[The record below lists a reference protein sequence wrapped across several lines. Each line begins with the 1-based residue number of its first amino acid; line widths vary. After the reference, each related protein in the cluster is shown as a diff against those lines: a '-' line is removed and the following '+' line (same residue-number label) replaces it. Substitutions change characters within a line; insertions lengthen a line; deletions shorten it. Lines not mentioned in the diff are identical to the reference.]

1 MERLQR
7 LRKAL
12 TIGLIGFVLVA
23 IVSKLLPVPF
33 GIFIVPT
40 RSMVPV
46 IHPGDMVIVYGKH
59 ARVGDIV
66 VWCTSALYCVVH
78 RLIEIRDG
86 VIVTKGDANPVP
98 DNPVPVSRLK
108 GKVVAIVPRYIWIPL
123 LLLVILIISAP
134 SIVSV
139 LEREEVSPIAIAAGV
154 FGFYVVLAAVMPL
167 LYTSMSIAML
177 GYVKPPL
184 LYLAKIGFDSRDC
197 AVTIHYVGTRGLR
210 ILSVNSVTVDH
221 TKVDTYV
228 TGNNTLHIYLPPVLL
243 SKHVEESSSP
253 RLSITVDAVL
263 TRLGHLKGKYSVV
276 IPFKPLKVAK
286 NNGKIV
292 ILNPN
297 CYPLHVNITFLYAY
311 SPGSPWRKASDQVIV
326 DKVFEA
332 SPPSSAR
339 FVYAI
344 VSYRAYGHVYSYKL
358 RLK

>member
-1 MERLQR
+1 MERLRR

-12 TIGLIGFVLVA
+12 TIGLVGFVLVA
-23 IVSKLLPVPF
+23 IVSKLLPIPF

-59 ARVGDIV
+59 VRVGDIV

-78 RLIEIRDG
+78 RLVEIRDG
-86 VIVTKGDANPVP
+86 LIVTKGDANPVP
-98 DNPVPVSRLK
+98 DNPVPVSKLK
-108 GKVVAIVPRYIWIPL
+108 GKVVAIVPWYIWIPL
-123 LLLVILIISAP
+123 LLLVVFIVSAP
-134 SIVSV
+134 SITSV

-184 LYLAKIGFDSRDC
+184 LYLAKIGFDNGDC

-210 ILSVNSVTVDH
+210 VLSVSRVAVDH
-221 TKVDTYV
+221 TWIDTYV
-228 TGNNTLHIYLPPVLL
+228 VGNNTLRIYLPPMLL
-243 SKHVEESSSP
+243 SRHVEESSSP
-253 RLSITVDAVL
+253 KLSITVDAVL

-276 IPFKPLKVAK
+276 VPFKPLRVMKS
-286 NNGKIV
+286 NGKVV

-297 CYPLHVNITFLYAY
+297 CYPIRVNITFLYAHG
-311 SPGSPWRKASDQVIV
+311 PGSPWRKVNDQVIV
-326 DKVFEA
+326 DRVFEA

-344 VSYRAYGHVYSYKL
+344 VSYKAYGHVYSYKL

>member
-1 MERLQR
+1 M
-7 LRKAL
+7 
-12 TIGLIGFVLVA
+12 
-23 IVSKLLPVPF
+23 
-33 GIFIVPT
+33 PT

-59 ARVGDIV
+59 VKVGDIV

-86 VIVTKGDANPVP
+86 FIVTKGDANPVP
-98 DNPVPVSRLK
+98 DNPVPVSKLK
-108 GKVVAIVPRYIWIPL
+108 GKVVAIVPWYIWIPL
-123 LLLVILIISAP
+123 LLLVILVISAP
-134 SIVSV
+134 SMASV
-139 LEREEVSPIAIAAGV
+139 LGREGGS
-154 FGFYVVLAAVMPL
+154 LADRYSGWRIRLLRGARGGNAFL
-167 LYTSMSIAML
+167 LYIYEHSNARL
-177 GYVKPPL
+177 REAPL
-184 LYLAKIGFDSRDC
+184 LYLAKIGFDNKDC
-197 AVTIHYVGTRGLR
+197 TVTIHYVGTRGLR

-221 TKVDTYV
+221 TKIDTYV
-228 TGNNTLHIYLPPVLL
+228 TGNNTLRIYLSPMLL

-276 IPFKPLKVAK
+276 IPFKPLKVMK
-286 NNGKIV
+286 SNGKVV

-311 SPGSPWRKASDQVIV
+311 GPGSPWRKASDQVIV
-326 DKVFEA
+326 DRVFEA

-344 VSYRAYGHVYSYKL
+344 VTYRAYGHVYSYKL